1 MQRRVLIYTDEVDE
15 WFDNLYSDFKP
26 KFASRTKWLYRIE
39 TDSLYFEIV
48 SIYNKHCRGK
58 KFDVAFVTKEMN
70 DETKHMIYM
79 TSEKV
84 LYSQSVKDPANI
96 RFVAPR
102 GNQKSTAA
110 IRTLFGLVPIEL
122 TEVNVEDG
130 KHEFYR

>member
-26 KFASRTKWLYRIE
+26 KFASRTKWLCRIE

-58 KFDVAFVTKEMN
+58 KFDVAFVTKKMN
-70 DETKHMIYM
+70 DETKHMIHM

-84 LYSQSVKDPANI
+84 LYSQSVKDPTNI
-96 RFVAPR
+96 RFV
-102 GNQKSTAA
+102 KSTTA
-110 IRTLFGLVPIEL
+110 TKSLFGLVPIEL
-122 TEVNVEDG
+122 TEINIEDG
-130 KHEFYR
+130 KHEF